1 MRGVPGVVRYL
12 PSMLRVEGISKAFP
26 AVQALSGVSLR
37 FEAGEVHGLIGE
49 NGAGKST
56 MMRILAGIERPDEG
70 VMTLAGERY
79 APAGVREAMR
89 RGVAMIHQ
97 ELNLVGDLSIAENV
111 LLGREPRRAGW
122 LMRRSMIEESRRW
135 LEEVGCTL
143 DPRREVRELPVAEQQ
158 LVEIAKA
165 LSQRARV
172 LIMDEP
178 TAVLSER
185 ETAALF
191 GLIRRLRADGVAV
204 IYISHLLPEV
214 RALCDRISVLR
225 DGRLVAETTAA
236 DAEPSRL
243 ASLMVGRELREVH
256 PPRRVVPDAP
266 PRLRLRDLEVAD
278 RVHGVSLEVRP
289 GEILG
294 LAGLVGSGRTELAES
309 VVGLRRLARGS
320 VEVDGVPRRFA
331 SPRTALAAGVAYVS
345 EDRKGRGVVLGM
357 NCRENLTLATL
368 DRYGW
373 AFPRVGEERRSFARW
388 RDAMGIRAPEGEAS
402 IRTLSGGNQ
411 QKVAVAKWLDAR
423 PRVLLLDEPTRGVDV
438 GAKREIYRLIASL
451 AEQGLACLVIS
462 SELPEL
468 LGLCHRIA
476 VLRQGRLAG
485 VVDAEAAS
493 EESLVHLAMGVG
505 EPGRDQ
511 GSTAA

>member
-1 MRGVPGVVRYL
+1 
-12 PSMLRVEGISKAFP
+12 MLRVEGVSKAFP
-26 AVQALSGVSLR
+26 AVQALAGVSLR
-37 FEAGEVHGLIGE
+37 FESGEVHGLIGE

-56 MMRILAGIERPDEG
+56 LMRILAGIERPDEG
-70 VMTLAGERY
+70 SMTLAGESY

-111 LLGREPRRAGW
+111 LLGREHRRGGF
-122 LMRRSMIEESRRW
+122 LRRRSMLEEAARW
-135 LEEVGCTL
+135 LREVGCAL
-143 DPRREVRELPVAEQQ
+143 DPRRELRELSVAEQQ

-185 ETAALF
+185 ETSALF
-191 GLIRRLRADGVAV
+191 ALIRRLRADGVAV

-214 RALCDRISVLR
+214 RMLCDRISVLR

-236 DAEPSRL
+236 DADPARL
-243 ASLMVGRELREVH
+243 ASLMVGRELRDVH
-256 PPRRVVPDAP
+256 PPRRAVPAAP
-266 PRLRLRDLEVAD
+266 PRLRLREVEVPGVVD
-278 RVHGVSLEVRP
+278 RVSLEVRP

-294 LAGLVGSGRTELAES
+294 LAGLVGSGRTELAEA
-309 VVGLRRLARGS
+309 VVGLRRAVRGV
-320 VEVDGVPRRFA
+320 VEVDGAPRRFA
-331 SPRTALAAGVAYVS
+331 SPRAALAAGVAYVS
-345 EDRKGRGVVLGM
+345 EDRKGRGVLLGM
-357 NCRENLTLATL
+357 SCRENLTLANL
-368 DRYGW
+368 ERYGW
-373 AFPRVGEERRSFARW
+373 AIPRVREERRAFARW
-388 RDAMGIRAPEGEAS
+388 REVLGIRAPEGEAS

-411 QKVAVAKWLDAR
+411 QKIAVAKWLDAR

-485 VVDAEAAS
+485 VLDAEAAT

-505 EPGRDQ
+505 ETPSDRESRDR
-511 GSTAA
+511 GSSAA